1 MEGKTITIDNR
12 TFKEKFDDA
21 VQNAKAKVKE
31 GINWCVENK
40 EFVLAAIPA
49 AVVTVDKVTKTVN
62 RIASN
67 EATRAAER
75 MKKLHYYDRK
85 NDTYLNLKKPMT
97 NAQKVEFD
105 RRKAKGESATQ
116 ILSSMGLLRR

>member
-1 MEGKTITIDNR
+1 MERETITIDNR
-12 TFKEKFDDA
+12 TFKEKFDSA
-21 VQNAKAKVKE
+21 VHTAKAKVKE
-31 GINWCVENK
+31 CINWCVANK

-62 RIASN
+62 HITSN
-67 EATRAAER
+67 EATRTAER

-116 ILSSMGLLRR
+116 ILSSMGLLR